1 MALDFQFLEIN
12 KLLKDAN
19 FVCLL
24 LFRIESIGAIRN
36 FQSNT
41 ILMRKEEKKSC
52 FYSVSFKCAYLLLFF
67 KYLMQKIRLFCSLQL
82 QMYT

>member
-41 ILMRKEEKKSC
+41 ILMRKEETKKL
-52 FYSVSFKCAYLLLFF
+52 FLLRFIQMCLLVALF
-67 KYLMQKIRLFCSLQL
+67 
-82 QMYT
+82 

>member
-24 LFRIESIGAIRN
+24 LFRIESIGAIQN
-36 FQSNT
+36 FQSNLT
-41 ILMRKEEKKSC
+41 Q
-52 FYSVSFKCAYLLLFF
+52 Y
-67 KYLMQKIRLFCSLQL
+67 
-82 QMYT
+82 